1 MTRWFTKMDKF
12 NREIQKQLLEA
23 LYEAT
28 PNDIDEKIFSDIQT
42 AFGSEDNM
50 IANLF
55 YLSQHGLISN
65 CITCDLSGW
74 DINLS
79 NLNITHHGI
88 DFLRE
93 DGGLSAILRIQTIR
107 FHNDTLHELERLIT
121 ASSTATTADKKKL
134 ISQLRSLPADA
145 IKHLTIR
152 LLGQGLDRLPD
163 VFHVIQTAIH
173 H

>member
-1 MTRWFTKMDKF
+1 MDKF
-12 NREIQKQLLEA
+12 DREIQKQLLAA

-28 PNDIDEKIFSDIQT
+28 PNDIDEEKFNELQI

-79 NLNITHHGI
+79 KLFITHHGV
-88 DFLRE
+88 DFLRD
-93 DGGLSAILRIQTIR
+93 DGGLGAILRIQTIR
-107 FHNDTLHELERLIT
+107 FHDDTLDELERLIK
-121 ASSTATTADKKKL
+121 ASSTATSEDKNKL

-152 LLGQGLDRLPD
+152 LLGQGLDHLPD
-163 VFHVIQTAIH
+163 VFHVIQTAIQH
-173 H
+173 